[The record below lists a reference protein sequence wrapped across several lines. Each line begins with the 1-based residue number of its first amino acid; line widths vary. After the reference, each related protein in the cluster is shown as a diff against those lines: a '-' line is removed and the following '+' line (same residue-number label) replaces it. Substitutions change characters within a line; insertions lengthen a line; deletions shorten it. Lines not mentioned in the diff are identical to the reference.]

1 MNTAYKNKLF
11 DFVLTEALKEYVEM
25 ELKEVDELVM
35 EEPHEFSPQFEKKM
49 RKLINSVG
57 RKENIENC
65 KRIAGKTIV
74 SLAIMGSLLF
84 GGLLTQPEVF
94 ASVQNVF
101 RSVFEKYDK
110 YEYVGE
116 ELTFENFDNSIRFG
130 YVPDGYYLSEGHY
143 SLFDVVLFYTNKT
156 NEITFEYGIADGTI
170 SYYDNEHNSYEIF
183 YLNGIEYHY
192 YESNDIDFDNK
203 LIWYKDGYIFGIY
216 AHLSKD
222 EIVKIAE
229 NLEK

>member
-35 EEPHEFSPQFEKKM
+35 KEPHEFSPQFEKKM
-49 RKLINSVG
+49 KKLINSVG

-74 SLAIMGSLLF
+74 LLAIMGSLLF

-94 ASVQNVF
+94 AAVQNVF
-101 RSVFEKYDK
+101 RSIFDKYDK

-116 ELTFENFDNSIRFG
+116 EVTVENFDNSFRLG
-130 YVPDGYYLSEGHY
+130 YVPNGY
-143 SLFDVVLFYTNKT
+143 SLSDGKYSPISVTLIYS
-156 NEITFEYGIADGTI
+156 NENSNIEFQYRIADGLV
-170 SYYDNEHNSYEIF
+170 SNYDNEHNSYVSF
-183 YLNGIEYHY
+183 YSNGIEYHY
-192 YESNDIDFDNK
+192 YESNDSDFYDT
-203 LIWYKDGYIFGIY
+203 LLWYADGYVFSIF
-216 AHLSKD
+216 AHLPKD
-222 EIVKIAE
+222 ELVKIAE
-229 NLEK
+229 NLEI